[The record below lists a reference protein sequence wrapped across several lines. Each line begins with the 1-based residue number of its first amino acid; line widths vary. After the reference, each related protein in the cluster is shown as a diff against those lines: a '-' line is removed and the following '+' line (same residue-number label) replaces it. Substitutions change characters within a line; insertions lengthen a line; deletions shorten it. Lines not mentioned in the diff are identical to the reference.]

1 MFIPAR
7 KTVGVKRRVE
17 VEDPF
22 GNLVSSW
29 SETEPVKVYGW
40 ETPSTDEP
48 ELAGHDR
55 VVVDLLVLVP
65 PRAPIGAHD
74 RVVVGGREFEVIGEV
89 EDAGNGPFG
98 FDPGARVKLRRVEG

>member
-7 KTVGVKRRVE
+7 KTLEVKRQTE

-22 GNLVSSW
+22 GNIVSSW
-29 SETEPVKVYGW
+29 SDPEPVKVYGW
-40 ETPSTDEP
+40 EVPTTDEP
-48 ELAGHDR
+48 NLAGHDR
-55 VVVDLLVLVP
+55 VIVDLLVLTP
-65 PRAPIGAHD
+65 PSAAIGAHD
-74 RVVVGGREFEVIGEV
+74 RVVVMGREFEVIGEV